1 MLKRAVVL
9 AALALIPA
17 PSALAVTAAPPPAP
31 PPVDSTTPSGVLP
44 ASGTTPSWAQPQIEA
59 VVAAGVMGPSVA
71 EFRPQDPL
79 TWGDLIAGLNA
90 LGKKAPAVADTSRT
104 VRLREFDAQLVRVLK
119 LSKAAQTVRKA
130 LAAGGL
136 KPNGRVGN
144 ETVARLLGL
153 RLNHPQADDAL
164 ELGPDDPITRAEAA
178 YSFAKMLELVQQDL
192 SWVTGTVATLQIP
205 ALSEWQARVLGRA
218 IGFVGYPYIWGG
230 TSERRQAPFG
240 VSVPGG
246 FDCSGF
252 VWRVYKTQPYD
263 GDALL
268 PTVLQGRT
276 TYVMSGEVK
285 PEQRIPID
293 QLQPGD
299 VLFFGDAGAKSTP
312 DVVGHTGIYLANGWM
327 VHSSSN
333 GTTIAQF
340 AGWYVDRFAW
350 ARRPLAEAGLG

>member
-1 MLKRAVVL
+1 M
-9 AALALIPA
+9 
-17 PSALAVTAAPPPAP
+17 SAAPAPAP
-31 PPVDSTTPSGVLP
+31 PPVDSTTPPTVLP
-44 ASGTTPSWAQPQIEA
+44 VDAASSWARPQIEA

-90 LGKKAPAVADTSRT
+90 LGRKAPAIADTTRT
-104 VRLREFDAQLVRVLK
+104 VRLREFDAQLVRALR

-130 LAAGGL
+130 LAAAGL
-136 KPNGRVGN
+136 KPNARVGN
-144 ETVARLLGL
+144 ETVARLIGL
-153 RLNHPQADDAL
+153 RLNHPQAEDPL

-178 YSFAKMLELVQQDL
+178 YSFAKALDLGQQDL
-192 SWVTGTVATLQIP
+192 SWVKATVGTLQLP

-218 IGFVGYPYIWGG
+218 IGFVGFPYIWGG
-230 TSERRQAPFG
+230 SSEKRQAPFG

-252 VWRVYKTQPYD
+252 VWRVYKTQPYE

-276 TYVMSGEVK
+276 TYVMSAEVK
-285 PEQRIPID
+285 PEQRIPGD

-299 VLFFGDAGAKSTP
+299 VLFFGDDGATSTP
-312 DVVGHTGIYLANGWM
+312 DEVGHMGIYLAPGWM

-340 AGWYVDRFAW
+340 SGWYADRFAW